1 MRYDTEVFFQRIKQ
15 GEYDPTT
22 GDYAPDTVEEVK
34 RYASVTDSGADT
46 INIVYGE
53 IRQGIKTVRLQ
64 NHYTEPFDRVRIGNK
79 AYRVDFSKAYR
90 TKHTLVVSE
99 VQ

>member
-15 GEYDPTT
+15 GEYDQTT

-53 IRQGIKTVRLQ
+53 IRQGIKNVRLQ

-79 AYRVDFSKAYR
+79 AYRVDFSRAYR